1 MFCKVLSAGL
11 GGMDAYPVRVEADV
25 SEGMPGFQMV
35 GYLASEVREAADRVR
50 TALRNNGCPLP
61 PKRITVNLAPAAVKK
76 AGSRYDLAVAA
87 AVLGATERIPTEGL
101 ARLMIAGE
109 LSLSGQVLGIS
120 GVLPLVEMAKRK
132 GIRRCIVP
140 TVNAGEG
147 AVLDQIEVI
156 GVADL
161 QELMEILRHPEKAR
175 VTWVDREKLWREK
188 RSMSAEGADDF
199 SQIHGQAAVRRA
211 AEVAAAGMHNFLMI
225 GPSGS
230 GKTMIARRIPGI
242 LPSLSLEECLE
253 LTRIY
258 SVAGLLPEKQALL
271 TERPFRAPHHTT
283 TAEALAG
290 GGKIPKPGQISLSS
304 GGILFLDELPEFRRT
319 ALEILRQPLEEQ
331 KVCISR
337 TAGTYTFPA
346 DFMLVAAMNPCA
358 CGYFP
363 DRNRCRCTPREI
375 LRYLE
380 KISQPLL
387 DRIDICVE
395 VPKLSCRELQGRG
408 SSESSENIRKRVEAA
423 RQMQKERCEKKG
435 MADCVNARLGFGD
448 MERYCVLE
456 EKERKLLEDAYER
469 LKLSA
474 RGYHRTIR
482 VARTIAD
489 LEQSERIREPHILEA
504 LGYRPPNRN
513 DWMREV

>member
-1 MFCKVLSAGL
+1 MFCKVLSAGI
-11 GGMDAYPVRVEADV
+11 GGMEAYPVRVEADV

-61 PKRITVNLAPAAVKK
+61 PRRITVNLAPAAVRK

-87 AVLGATERIPTEGL
+87 AVLAAMGKIPAGSL
-101 ARLMIAGE
+101 AGLMIAGE

-120 GVLPLVEMAKRK
+120 GVLALVETAKRQE
-132 GIRRCIVP
+132 IRRCIVP
-140 TVNAGEG
+140 LVNAEEG
-147 AVLDQIEVI
+147 AVLEQMEVV
-156 GVADL
+156 GVSDL
-161 QELMEILRHPEKAR
+161 QELIEILRHPEKAR
-175 VTWVDREKLWREK
+175 ITRVDTGQLWRKQRQDGTEA
-188 RSMSAEGADDF
+188 AEDF

-211 AEVAAAGMHNFLMI
+211 AEVAAAGLHNFLMI
-225 GPSGS
+225 GPPGS

-242 LPSLSLEECLE
+242 LPPLSLEECLK

-258 SVAGLLPEKQALL
+258 SVAGLLPERQALL
-271 TERPFRAPHHTT
+271 TERPFRAPHHTA
-283 TAEALAG
+283 TAEALTG
-290 GGKIPKPGQISLSS
+290 GGKIPKPGLLSQCFS
-304 GGILFLDELPEFRRT
+304 GILFLDELPEFRRT

-375 LRYLE
+375 LRYLD

-395 VPKLSCRELQGRG
+395 VPKLSYGELRG
-408 SSESSENIRKRVEAA
+408 KGNSESTAKIRKRVEAA
-423 RQMQKERCEKKG
+423 RLMQEERCRKKG
-435 MADCVNARLGFGD
+435 IKACFNARMRVPD
-448 MERYCVLE
+448 METFCVLE
-456 EKERKLLEDAYER
+456 KKEQKLLEDAYER
-469 LKLSA
+469 MKLSA

-504 LGYRPPNRN
+504 LGYRPPDRN
-513 DWMREV
+513 DWMKEV